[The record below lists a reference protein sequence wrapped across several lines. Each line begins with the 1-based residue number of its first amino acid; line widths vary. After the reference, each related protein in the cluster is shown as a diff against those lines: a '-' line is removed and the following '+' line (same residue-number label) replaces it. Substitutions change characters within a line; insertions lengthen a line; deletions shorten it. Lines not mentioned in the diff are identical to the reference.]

1 MAQPNFLVSC
11 MHSKICLIFAIVRIL
26 VAAILFPVGFLQ
38 KPTPDLDSAWKTDL
52 HMSHPLTISDIKH
65 KMPKNWMIY
74 HILTHPD
81 NWANKQS
88 SFCQLLS
95 YHISFISSLKLSL
108 HLSQMHA
115 VLLPL
120 AVNQS
125 YDFEDDRH
133 THSSLPGGGDTTQ
146 PRPSPRPQHSS
157 HTHGATSH
165 INKPSSLVTGQQS
178 GSADLEDGI
187 NTRTR
192 VISREPAMIS
202 RENTGDNIKLQEFE
216 ATKTG
221 TCNFRELSNHN
232 INVGFVDIV
241 QNDDL
246 PSNLKIHFTSI
257 KAYGYHPFQVPG
269 CRK

>member
-1 MAQPNFLVSC
+1 MWLSIVCGNCKPLFITIFHFIGS
-11 MHSKICLIFAIVRIL
+11 ILILIIE
-26 VAAILFPVGFLQ
+26 P
-38 KPTPDLDSAWKTDL
+38 
-52 HMSHPLTISDIKH
+52 M
-65 KMPKNWMIY
+65 
-74 HILTHPD
+74 
-81 NWANKQS
+81 NKAD
-88 SFCQLLS
+88 FVCELLS
-95 YHISFISSLKLSL
+95 YHISFILNIFSHFL
-108 HLSQMHA
+108 QMHA

-146 PRPSPRPQHSS
+146 PRPSPRLQHSS

-178 GSADLEDGI
+178 GQQSGSADLEDGI

-192 VISREPAMIS
+192 IISREPAMIS

-221 TCNFRELSNHN
+221 TCN
-232 INVGFVDIV
+232 
-241 QNDDL
+241 
-246 PSNLKIHFTSI
+246 LKFHSF
-257 KAYGYHPFQVPG
+257 
-269 CRK
+269 